1 MHAGAYGDVRVV
13 LAEPNAVVRHGLKSA
28 LAAHGFRRVYDTDRF
43 GPVYDELN
51 SNEIDLLITS
61 SELFGGDIAQLI
73 GDIRHMQVG
82 RNPFLCV
89 IVIIT
94 SPSVEKVRHFAAA
107 GADDAIAAP
116 VTAGH
121 LLSRIDGMAA
131 SRKQFV
137 VINGYVGPDRRN
149 QQRAEGSTAPLIDAP
164 NLLKLRVSG
173 KEAEYMQTVHAA
185 VQKLEAVLA
194 AHRAHKA

>member
-28 LAAHGFRRVYDTDRF
+28 LATHGFRRMFDTDRF
-43 GPVYDELN
+43 GPAYEELH
-51 SNEIDLLITS
+51 SNEVDLLITS

-73 GDIRHMQVG
+73 GEIRHMKVG

-121 LLSRIDGMAA
+121 LLSRIDGLAT
-131 SRKQFV
+131 SRKPFV
-137 VINGYVGPDRRN
+137 IINGYVGPDRRS
-149 QQRAEGSTAPLIDAP
+149 QQRAEGSTAPLIEAP
-164 NLLKLRVSG
+164 NLLKLRIAG
-173 KEAEYMQTVHAA
+173 KDGDYLHTVHAA
-185 VQKLEAVLA
+185 VQKLEAALA
-194 AHRAHKA
+194 AAKHKG